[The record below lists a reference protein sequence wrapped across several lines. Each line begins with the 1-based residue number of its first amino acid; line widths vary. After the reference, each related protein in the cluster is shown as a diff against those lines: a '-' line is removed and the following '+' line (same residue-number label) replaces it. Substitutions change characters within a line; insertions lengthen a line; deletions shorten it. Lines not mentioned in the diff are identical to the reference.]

1 MLETQ
6 RQQTLPTLVTRRF
19 SPAALAL
26 SLVLTQW
33 SCTRSQA
40 SDESGPAPVDTVPSS
55 APFDTAAAPD
65 TSVATPPIT
74 PSSETVP
81 VDTPPAGVSQP
92 TDTQPSAEQEGS
104 PQGGQ
109 ASQIEYEG
117 WRQYSV
123 QCARCH
129 GQDVLPNPV
138 AANLLVSAAPG
149 GPVAA
154 KEKFIQVVSE
164 GREERGMP
172 AFKAIMTPSQIEA
185 VYAYV
190 KGRAEKRIPP
200 GRPSA
205 PSG

>member
-1 MLETQ
+1 MQYPHWTKLH
-6 RQQTLPTLVTRRF
+6 PSMAAKTRGSAGTAF
-19 SPAALAL
+19 LLAL
-26 SLVLTQW
+26 LQW
-33 SCTRSQA
+33 SCTSSAQTQG
-40 SDESGPAPVDTVPSS
+40 ESGPAPIDTTAPSPVPIDTV
-55 APFDTAAAPD
+55 AAPD

-74 PSSETVP
+74 PPPTTVP
-81 VDTPPAGVSQP
+81 QDTPPPGAQQQGAQEGVSQL
-92 TDTQPSAEQEGS
+92 
-104 PQGGQ
+104 
-109 ASQIEYEG
+109 EYEG

-138 AANLLVSAAPG
+138 AANLLVSTAPG
-149 GPVAA
+149 GPVAS
-154 KEKFIQVVSE
+154 KEKFVQVVTE

-172 AFKAIMTPSQIEA
+172 AFKAIMTPAQIEA

-205 PSG
+205 PPG